1 MANLKK
7 FTLSDS
13 WKDWQLT
20 LEVDLDILTEER
32 ATEINQ
38 FWTSAED
45 RLGDADDDVIRVVI
59 KMAAERFVFAFL
71 EIGGAFVD
79 SDAGYA
85 NSWTKTELHNQEGWG
100 GSEEGNPFGWCGIR
114 LVEADVQVDLDLEF
128 KGE

>member
-1 MANLKK
+1 MANLKQ

-32 ATEINQ
+32 ATMINE
-38 FWTSAED
+38 FWSGDD
-45 RLGDADDDVIRVVI
+45 RRLDDADGEVIRAVI
-59 KMAAERFVFAFL
+59 KLAAERLVFAL
-71 EIGGAFVD
+71 LRIGGGIVFGEEQA
-79 SDAGYA
+79 SI
-85 NSWTKTELHNQEGWG
+85 WTKQDLHDDEGWG

-114 LVEADVQVDLDLEF
+114 LVTADVSVDLDLEF

>member
-1 MANLKK
+1 MANLKQ

-32 ATEINQ
+32 ATEINE
-38 FWTSAED
+38 FWSSAED
-45 RLGDADDDVIRVVI
+45 RVGDQDGDVIRAVV
-59 KMAAERFVFAFL
+59 KLAAERFVFAFL

-79 SDAGYA
+79 EDGWHAGH
-85 NSWTKTELHNQEGWG
+85 WTKRDLHEQEGWG

-114 LVEADVQVDLDLEF
+114 LVRADVQVDLDLEF